1 MYDHYNWNW
10 QTYDYILQYH
20 ADSDNWETAGHM
32 MEERSSHAVLVM
44 DTEDFSDY
52 CSVASVTAGEVI
64 FILV

>member
-10 QTYDYILQYH
+10 QTYDYILQCH

-32 MEERSSHAVLVM
+32 MEERSSHGVLVM

-64 FILV
+64 LV